1 MVRPRL
7 CRRLSASFRALRYS
21 SQRRSRTSRQET
33 NRGAASS
40 AAATDHQF
48 RKGCLLR
55 HAPDAERPRCRNGQR
70 QIPPRIGSH
79 YGTVRCYKRHLL
91 DEKQRTIEQS
101 KLNLTETK
109 SQVVLDLDNRF
120 RKLREARAAVQ
131 VAQLSQQAEREKL
144 QVVLEQYKQKA
155 TLLSNALN
163 EQAVM
168 AQANTQ
174 LQQALAA
181 FWTARSDFEKSLGQD

>member
-1 MVRPRL
+1 MNSLVLR
-7 CRRLSASFRALRYS
+7 FRALVLCDVLLCFGGSAVAQEPSTAPAEVLTLDQAVTLAQENNRLVKIDQAVFDRRIQK
-21 SQRRSRTSRQET
+21 SQY
-33 NRGAASS
+33 
-40 AAATDHQF
+40 
-48 RKGCLLR
+48 
-55 HAPDAERPRCRNGQR
+55 
-70 QIPPRIGSH
+70 IRIGIH
-79 YGTVRCYKRHLL
+79 YLFFSPFTIQGLPQNVNALGITLKWDLYDWGYKRHLL

-131 VAQLSQQAEREKL
+131 VA
-144 QVVLEQYKQKA
+144 
-155 TLLSNALN
+155 
-163 EQAVM
+163 
-168 AQANTQ
+168 NTH